1 MKKAAKAAAKATKQK
16 GKKGAAAPLAAPG
29 KTAMQKGKPL
39 LRASVR
45 TQIAAMKKAAKAAA
59 KATKQKG
66 KKGAAAPLAAPAK
79 TAMQKGK
86 PHASLEA
93 TMADFQG
100 RLARLEANVADTR
113 EVASSVAGLQGRL
126 TNLYEALEVTTL
138 ERRVTTLERRVAIL
152 EKEQAWLQLPEKMK

>member
-1 MKKAAKAAAKATKQK
+1 
-16 GKKGAAAPLAAPG
+16 
-29 KTAMQKGKPL
+29 
-39 LRASVR
+39 
-45 TQIAAMKKAAKAAA
+45 MKKAAKAAA

-113 EVASSVAGLQGRL
+113 EVVSSVAGLQGRL

-138 ERRVTTLERRVAIL
+138 ERRVTTLERRVA
-152 EKEQAWLQLPEKMK
+152 EPVTAWLQLPEKMK